1 MIDNNFFNIKDVSY
15 IKVGGFVKGY
25 LETSDINKVK
35 EIILKEKK
43 IRFIGNTTNTL
54 FSFDYSDTFF
64 VKYLGKNIEIEAII
78 DNDMISQISQNI
90 NNNIHFVF
98 KFHHCAISSVHSC
111 FITMIH

>member
-1 MIDNNFFNIKDVSY
+1 MIDNNFFNIKNVSY
-15 IKVGGFVKGY
+15 IKVGGFVKGF

-64 VKYLGKNIEIEAII
+64 VKYLGKNIEIEDDFIVCECGVSLSFWLLFHL
-78 DNDMISQISQNI
+78 NTTFLHFI
-90 NNNIHFVF
+90 NFL
-98 KFHHCAISSVHSC
+98 
-111 FITMIH
+111 